1 MGAVMATAAKVIHAH
16 IVKTPGVR
24 GGKARI
30 DGTRVCVVDL
40 VSLLQRGFTPEQ
52 MRTHYSDRPLTLA
65 EVHSAL
71 AYYYDNPGEI
81 EAEFARED
89 EAEENFEQR
98 KAEVLAERARRSP
111 R

>member
-1 MGAVMATAAKVIHAH
+1 MSTAVKTIHAH
-16 IVKTPGVR
+16 IVKTPDVR

-40 VSLLQRGFTPEQ
+40 VSLLRRDFIPEQ
-52 MRTHYSDRPLTLA
+52 MRTHYSDRALTLA

-71 AYYYDNPGEI
+71 AYYYDNSEEI

-89 EAEENFEQR
+89 EAEANFEKR
-98 KAEVLAERARRSP
+98 KAEVLAELARRQP

>member
-1 MGAVMATAAKVIHAH
+1 M
-16 IVKTPGVR
+16 
-24 GGKARI
+24 
-30 DGTRVCVVDL
+30 VDL
-40 VSLLQRGFTPEQ
+40 VLLLQRGFTLEK

-71 AYYYDNPGEI
+71 AYYYDNTDEI
-81 EAEFARED
+81 EAESARED
-89 EAEENFEQR
+89 EAEANFEQR